1 MNWISRTEV
10 SGAEWVLGMSDS
22 KEQRNYLSA
31 EELSALTGLS
41 LSTIRRLKDAG
52 KIPFFQPAGKCGRL
66 LFPAD
71 AMEQAAQAPKPQGAP
86 IADAERPTRLSGRQP
101 KWTQS
106 PP

>member
-1 MNWISRTEV
+1 
-10 SGAEWVLGMSDS
+10 MSDANQ
-22 KEQRNYLSA
+22 QRNYLSA
-31 EELSALTGLS
+31 EGLSAHTGLS

-71 AMEQAAQAPKPQGAP
+71 ALEQAAQASEPPAAP
-86 IADAERPTRLSGRQP
+86 IAEAERPTRLSGRQP

-106 PP
+106 PPPTTLE